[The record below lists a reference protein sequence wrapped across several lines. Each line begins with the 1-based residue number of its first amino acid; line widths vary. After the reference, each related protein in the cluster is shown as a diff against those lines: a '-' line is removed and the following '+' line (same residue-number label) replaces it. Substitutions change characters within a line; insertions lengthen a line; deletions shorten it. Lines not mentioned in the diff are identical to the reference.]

1 MSKKYKMKSVH
12 NVTNKYRCKFIIKE
26 KCTILTGGSIPTLLA
41 NTRKGSIV
49 VHTRPTIFT
58 WELVAFVH
66 IYFLKINI
74 S

>member
-1 MSKKYKMKSVH
+1 MH

-26 KCTILTGGSIPTLLA
+26 ECTILTGGSIPTLLA

-66 IYFLKINI
+66 I
-74 S
+74 

>member
-1 MSKKYKMKSVH
+1 MH

-41 NTRKGSIV
+41 NTRKGAIV